1 MKELKAAEQVYLED
15 YGVHVNRYL
24 TLAQIQQIVNAIKV
38 FDTWAEREQNK
49 NMLVLYH
56 ATDIGKEALEA
67 SDYDLLQSS
76 GLIDSVLEFVV
87 NIHDINKALDWT
99 ESTQRALAQII
110 KDGLPQIRKILENPK
125 AVAKVKK

>member
-1 MKELKAAEQVYLED
+1 MKELKAAERVYLEQYD
-15 YGVHVNRYL
+15 VHVNRYL

-76 GLIDSVLEFVV
+76 GLIDSVLDCIMNFY
-87 NIHDINKALDWT
+87 DIDKALDWT

>member
-1 MKELKAAEQVYLED
+1 MKELKATEQVYLED
-15 YGVHVNRYL
+15 YDVHVNRYL

-49 NMLVLYH
+49 NVLVLYH

-67 SDYDLLQSS
+67 SDYNLLQSS
-76 GLIDSVLEFVV
+76 GLIDNVLDCIV
-87 NIHDINKALDWT
+87 NFYDIDKALDWT

>member
-1 MKELKAAEQVYLED
+1 MKELKAAERVYLEQYD
-15 YGVHVNRYL
+15 VHVNRYL
-24 TLAQIQQIVNAIKV
+24 TLAQIQQIVNAIKI

-76 GLIDSVLEFVV
+76 GLIDSVLDCIMNFY
-87 NIHDINKALDWT
+87 DIDKALDWT

-125 AVAKVKK
+125 VVAKVKK

>member
-1 MKELKAAEQVYLED
+1 MKELKAAERVYLEQYD
-15 YGVHVNRYL
+15 VHVNRYL

-76 GLIDSVLEFVV
+76 GLIDSVLDCVMNFY
-87 NIHDINKALDWT
+87 DIDKALDWT

-110 KDGLPQIRKILENPK
+110 RDGLPQIRKILENPK

>member
-1 MKELKAAEQVYLED
+1 MKELKAAERVYLEQYD
-15 YGVHVNRYL
+15 VHVNRYL

-56 ATDIGKEALEA
+56 VTDIGKEALES

-76 GLIDSVLEFVV
+76 GLIDSVLDCVMNFY
-87 NIHDINKALDWT
+87 DIDKALDWT
-99 ESTQRALAQII
+99 ESTQRGLAQII

-125 AVAKVKK
+125 AAAKVKK

>member
-1 MKELKAAEQVYLED
+1 MKELKAAEQVYLEQYD
-15 YGVHVNRYL
+15 VRVNRYL
-24 TLAQIQQIVNAIKV
+24 TLAQIQQIVNAIRV

-67 SDYDLLQSS
+67 SDYNLLQSS
-76 GLIDSVLEFVV
+76 GLIDSVLECVV
-87 NIHDINKALDWT
+87 NIYDIDKALDWT

>member
-1 MKELKAAEQVYLED
+1 MKELKAAEQVYLEQ

-24 TLAQIQQIVNAIKV
+24 TLAQIQQIVNAIKL

-76 GLIDSVLEFVV
+76 GLIDSVLDCVV
-87 NIHDINKALDWT
+87 NFYDIDKALDWT

>member
-1 MKELKAAEQVYLED
+1 MKELKATEQVYLEQYD
-15 YGVHVNRYL
+15 VRVNRYL

-76 GLIDSVLEFVV
+76 GLIDNVLDCIV
-87 NIHDINKALDWT
+87 NFYDIDKALDWT

>member
-67 SDYDLLQSS
+67 SDYNLLQSS
-76 GLIDSVLEFVV
+76 GLIDSVLECVV
-87 NIHDINKALDWT
+87 NFYDIDKALDWT

>member
-1 MKELKAAEQVYLED
+1 MKELKAAERVYLEQYD
-15 YGVHVNRYL
+15 VHVNRYL
-24 TLAQIQQIVNAIKV
+24 TLAQIQQIVNAIKI

-76 GLIDSVLEFVV
+76 GLIDSVLDCVMNFY
-87 NIHDINKALDWT
+87 DIDKALDWT

-125 AVAKVKK
+125 AAAKVKK

>member
-1 MKELKAAEQVYLED
+1 MKELKAAERVYLEQYD
-15 YGVHVNRYL
+15 VHVNRYL

-76 GLIDSVLEFVV
+76 GLIDSVLECVV
-87 NIHDINKALDWT
+87 NIHDIDKALDWT

>member
-1 MKELKAAEQVYLED
+1 MKELKAAEQVYLEQYD
-15 YGVHVNRYL
+15 VHVNRYL

-49 NMLVLYH
+49 IMLVLYH
-56 ATDIGKEALEA
+56 ATDIGQEALET
-67 SDYDLLQSS
+67 SDYNLLQSS
-76 GLIDSVLEFVV
+76 GLIDNVLDCIV
-87 NIHDINKALDWT
+87 NFYDIDKALDWT
-99 ESTQRALAQII
+99 ESIQRALAQII

>member
-1 MKELKAAEQVYLED
+1 MKELKAAERVYLEQYD
-15 YGVHVNRYL
+15 VHVNRYL

-76 GLIDSVLEFVV
+76 GLIDSVLDCVMNFY
-87 NIHDINKALDWT
+87 DIDKALDWT

>member
-1 MKELKAAEQVYLED
+1 MKELKAAERVYLEQYD
-15 YGVHVNRYL
+15 VHVNRYL

-76 GLIDSVLEFVV
+76 GLIDNVLDCIV
-87 NIHDINKALDWT
+87 NFYDIDKALDWT

-125 AVAKVKK
+125 AVTKVKK

>member
-15 YGVHVNRYL
+15 YGVRVNRYL

-76 GLIDSVLEFVV
+76 GLIDNVLDCVMNFY
-87 NIHDINKALDWT
+87 DIDKALDWT